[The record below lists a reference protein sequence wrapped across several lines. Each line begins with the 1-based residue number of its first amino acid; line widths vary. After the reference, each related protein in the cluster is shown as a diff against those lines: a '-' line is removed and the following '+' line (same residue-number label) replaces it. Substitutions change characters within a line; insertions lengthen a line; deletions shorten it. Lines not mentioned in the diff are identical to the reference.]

1 MISPLDHAAEGSDR
15 QDGSVEMEGHLRR
28 AGVPCAIVDSPTRR
42 LIAANNA
49 FASLVNV
56 EAALLENVNFASLFL
71 PSERGLLEA
80 ILSGIA
86 DGMIQFCQGRAR
98 LLLPGG
104 ELPVSG
110 WVRSLPGGRALVAI
124 VPAGTQLT
132 EGAPGHPV
140 TAPGPHAFRL
150 VLGALDHEW
159 RFSELSADATEWLG
173 WNPAEY
179 RGVALQSVVHPDDA
193 PLLLLALGRSG
204 VDRRGVATM
213 VRVRCDAM
221 STLESSSDNYSE
233 DSPGVSSGGCEG
245 SSRQPVW
252 MPVRC
257 EVSPLCDHNP
267 ARFAVAM
274 WVLDTDRDTESA
286 EQRAARLEDHLW
298 RIALEIAAA
307 GIGDAPTSGE
317 MWWGDPALREL
328 SQRQLE
334 ILRRLLRGERVPT
347 IAGELFLSQSTVRN
361 HLSAIYR
368 RLGVHSQAELLAR
381 LLPSRPS
388 SGGTEDE

>member
-1 MISPLDHAAEGSDR
+1 VRGSTPVITRDE
-15 QDGSVEMEGHLRR
+15 DGSGDSLELEGHLHR
-28 AGVPCAIVDSPTRR
+28 AGIPCAIVHTPTKR
-42 LIAANNA
+42 LVAANAA
-49 FASLVNV
+49 FGSLVEVESPLLKNV
-56 EAALLENVNFASLFL
+56 DFLSLFPPERRAL
-71 PSERGLLEA
+71 PEA

-86 DGMIQFCQGRAR
+86 EGLIQFCQGQAYLDLRV
-98 LLLPGG
+98 GG

-110 WVRSLPGGRALVAI
+110 WVRSMPGGRALVAL
-124 VPAGTQLT
+124 VPAGAQLPD
-132 EGAPGHPV
+132 GAPNFPL
-140 TAPGPHAFRL
+140 TSGPDAFRL
-150 VLGALDHEW
+150 VLGAVDHEW
-159 RFSELSADATEWLG
+159 RFNELSPDATTWFG
-173 WNPAEY
+173 WNLEDY
-179 RGVALQSVVHPDDA
+179 RGTALQSVVHPDDA

-204 VDRRGVATM
+204 VDRRGIATM
-213 VRVRCDAM
+213 VRIRSGFPGPPAA
-221 STLESSSDNYSE
+221 SASSDGASAGAEEGLE
-233 DSPGVSSGGCEG
+233 DAADVLW
-245 SSRQPVW
+245 V
-252 MPVRC
+252 PVRC

-267 ARFAVAM
+267 PRFAVAM
-274 WVLDTDRDTESA
+274 WVLDIDNDTESA

-347 IAGELFLSQSTVRN
+347 IAGDLFLSQSTVRN

-388 SGGTEDE
+388 SAPEDE